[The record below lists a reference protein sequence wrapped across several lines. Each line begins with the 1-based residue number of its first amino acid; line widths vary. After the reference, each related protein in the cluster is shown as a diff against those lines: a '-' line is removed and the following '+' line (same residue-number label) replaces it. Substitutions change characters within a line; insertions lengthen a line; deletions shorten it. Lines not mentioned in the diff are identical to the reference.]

1 MANKLTLTDIDNIL
15 DNHIE
20 TSIDFLMVVDHG
32 LAFYISEYLGET
44 YDLID
49 ETNDLSPYTKEYYI
63 SMLFDDEEI
72 QMFCETARAN
82 DGDYK
87 YSDFFDSYGDY
98 YIFTD
103 MDRETVDKTLVGNA
117 SWSFCELVE
126 DKDDSN
132 DSNDSQYDVSSE
144 CSNCD
149 GCDEHCGRENHNEE
163 YIDDSEDDICSECG
177 ETDCVCD
184 YEECQCDDC
193 RSQRHDDIVNASVG
207 KAFEKIMASEGCPNC
222 IVDALFQMSLEMKRL
237 GWSDRGDFEEE
248 NRESEESNKTIN
260 IHIGNIQF
268 PNVTDNIND
277 FISGIKDYAIK
288 YSKQ

>member
-32 LAFYISEYLGET
+32 LASYISEYLGET

-72 QMFCETARAN
+72 QMFC
-82 DGDYK
+82 DYK

-126 DKDDSN
+126 DKEIMDDTDVENENVDEYLDDDNTIPCPCVHCKSARGEFT
-132 DSNDSQYDVSSE
+132 DDEEYEIGLVEHYAQYIENSE
-144 CSNCD
+144 C
-149 GCDEHCGRENHNEE
+149 
-163 YIDDSEDDICSECG
+163 ECG
-177 ETDCVCD
+177 CELRNILYSMLQECMSMG
-184 YEECQCDDC
+184 YE
-193 RSQRHDDIVNASVG
+193 NA
-207 KAFEKIMASEGCPNC
+207 KDEI
-222 IVDALFQMSLEMKRL
+222 D
-237 GWSDRGDFEEE
+237 
-248 NRESEESNKTIN
+248 EESDNEDGKIVN
-260 IHIGNIQF
+260 IHIDNIHF
-268 PNVTDNIND
+268 PNVTNKNELIES
-277 FISGIKDYAIK
+277 FSKLHEFAMKYAKI
-288 YSKQ
+288 

>member
-15 DNHIE
+15 DKHIE

-32 LAFYISEYLGET
+32 LASYISEYLGET

-49 ETNDLSPYTKEYYI
+49 DTNDLSPYTKEYYI

-87 YSDFFDSYGDY
+87 YSDFFESYGDY

-117 SWSFCELVE
+117 SWSFCELAE
-126 DKDDSN
+126 DKEENDDN
-132 DSNDSQYDVSSE
+132 QYDVSPE
-144 CSNCD
+144 CANCD
-149 GCDEHCGRENHNEE
+149 GCDEHCGCGNHDEE
-163 YIDDSEDDICSECG
+163 YIDELDEDVCSVCG
-177 ETDCVCD
+177 EVDCDCG
-184 YEECQCDDC
+184 ECMCDDC

-222 IVDALFQMSLEMKRL
+222 IVETLFEMSLEMKRL
-237 GWSDRGDFEEE
+237 GWSDH
-248 NRESEESNKTIN
+248 KMY
-260 IHIGNIQF
+260 
-268 PNVTDNIND
+268 IND
-277 FISGIKDYAIK
+277 CNC
-288 YSKQ
+288 

>member
-15 DNHIE
+15 DKHIE

-32 LAFYISEYLGET
+32 LASYILEYLGET

-126 DKDDSN
+126 DCNVEIMDDCCDDNVNILEDNNSIPCN
-132 DSNDSQYDVSSE
+132 CVNCKSVRGEFTDDEEYEIGLVEHYAQYIENSE
-144 CSNCD
+144 C
-149 GCDEHCGRENHNEE
+149 
-163 YIDDSEDDICSECG
+163 ECG
-177 ETDCVCD
+177 SQLRNILYSMLQECMSMG
-184 YEECQCDDC
+184 YENSRE
-193 RSQRHDDIVNASVG
+193 
-207 KAFEKIMASEGCPNC
+207 
-222 IVDALFQMSLEMKRL
+222 EMK
-237 GWSDRGDFEEE
+237 DFLE
-248 NRESEESNKTIN
+248 
-260 IHIGNIQF
+260 
-268 PNVTDNIND
+268 D
-277 FISGIKDYAIK
+277 
-288 YSKQ
+288 